1 MLFAMKAAYLLIDKI
16 KEKDGCQICKRQP
29 LDLASL
35 IFFDVKKKVILED
48 EQVALMK
55 FKDFCGGPGVVCLD
69 CIQRLRKIK
78 IPPIGEKPRE
88 AA

>member
-1 MLFAMKAAYLLIDKI
+1 MKAAYLLIDKI
-16 KEKDGCQICKRQP
+16 KEKGGCQICARHP
-29 LDLASL
+29 SSPAAL
-35 IFFDVKKKVILED
+35 IFFDTKKKVILED
-48 EQVALMK
+48 EEVALMK
-55 FKDFCGGPGVVCLD
+55 FKDFCGGPGLVCLN